1 VAPVVRRRCGRFA
14 FGDESAPTVKESIVH
29 LPVALPSPRRDDG
42 LLCNRQKSEGAWN
55 PFCSVVSC
63 SRGSPWAPNGMLAE
77 TWRAISCPFAGRA
90 VWWSVGGGIEASAK
104 APKPKQRTEKQ
115 KALLKAD
122 SLLKKAQKMQREVL
136 GKTPIGYEPA

>member
-63 SRGSPWAPNGMLAE
+63 SRGSPWAPNGMPAE
-77 TWRAISCPFAGRA
+77 TWRAISAPSPGVLFGG
-90 VWWSVGGGIEASAK
+90 VSVGIEASAK
-104 APKPKQRTEKQ
+104 ATKPKQRTEKQ

-122 SLLKKAQKMQREVL
+122 KSAEESAEDAARS
-136 GKTPIGYEPA
+136 AW